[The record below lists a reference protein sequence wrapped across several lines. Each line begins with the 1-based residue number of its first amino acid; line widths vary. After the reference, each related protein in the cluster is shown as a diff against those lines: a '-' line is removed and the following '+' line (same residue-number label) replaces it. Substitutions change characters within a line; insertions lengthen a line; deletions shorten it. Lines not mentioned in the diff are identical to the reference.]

1 MLKTKN
7 FILTWIL
14 HYLITSLDNIDFHEW
29 CELTCNTKKCIDFC
43 QNVGLI
49 GFTLNEPCAQ
59 GHNNWKLFSCARA
72 SGEFVWR
79 CRKCKKYKN
88 YSTRHIFSNSK
99 LAIRQ
104 VLDLTYFWV
113 QQIESH
119 AFLRRHCKLAS
130 DSTIVDWKNFARDL
144 CGEHFLRYPVGRL
157 VSNQWIFGDIDRD
170 TRECFAV
177 LVDQRDAAT
186 LLPII
191 YQYIRAGTT
200 IYSDQWT
207 AYNGIANGPGLHR
220 YNHPT
225 VNHSVNFVDPT
236 TSTHTQNIENLWV
249 CMKRKKKNQ
258 LGQHVTVLG
267 THLIEYMWRQ
277 LFGDRP
283 FENLVRAIQEKYVV
297 Q

>member
-119 AFLRRHCKLAS
+119 AFLRRH
-130 DSTIVDWKNFARDL
+130 F
-144 CGEHFLRYPVGRL
+144 
-157 VSNQWIFGDIDRD
+157 
-170 TRECFAV
+170 
-177 LVDQRDAAT
+177 DQRDAAT

>member
-1 MLKTKN
+1 MDIVL
-7 FILTWIL
+7 L
-14 HYLITSLDNIDFHEW
+14 TSLDNIDFREW
-29 CELTCNTKKCIDFC
+29 CKLTCSTKKCIDFC

-59 GHNNWKLFSCARA
+59 GHNNWKLGSCARA
-72 SGEFVWR
+72 SDEFVWR
-79 CRKCKKYKN
+79 CGKCK
-88 YSTRHIFSNSK
+88 STRTIRHGTFFSNSK

-104 VLDLTYFWV
+104 VLDLTYFWA
-113 QQIESH
+113 E
-119 AFLRRHCKLAS
+119 
-130 DSTIVDWKNFARDL
+130 STIVDWKNFSRDL
-144 CGEHFLRYPVGRL
+144 CGEHFSRHPVVIGGPGHIVEIDESAWTKRKYNRGRL
-157 VSNQWIFGDIDRD
+157 VSNQWVFVGIDRD

-191 YQYIRAGTT
+191 HQYIRAGTT
-200 IYSDQWT
+200 IYSDQWA
-207 AYNGIANGPGLHR
+207 AYNGIANGPGPDR
-220 YNHPT
+220 YNHQT

-236 TSTHTQNIENLWV
+236 TSTHTQNIENLWM

-258 LGQHVTVLG
+258 MGQHVTLLG
-267 THLIEYMWRQ
+267 THLTEYMWRQ
-277 LFGDRP
+277 RFGDRP

>member
-14 HYLITSLDNIDFHEW
+14 HYLITSLDNIDFREW
-29 CELTCNTKKCIDFC
+29 CELTC
-43 QNVGLI
+43 
-49 GFTLNEPCAQ
+49 FTLNEPCAQ

-72 SGEFVWR
+72 S
-79 CRKCKKYKN
+79 
-88 YSTRHIFSNSK
+88 
-99 LAIRQ
+99 
-104 VLDLTYFWV
+104 
-113 QQIESH
+113 
-119 AFLRRHCKLAS
+119 
-130 DSTIVDWKNFARDL
+130 
-144 CGEHFLRYPVGRL
+144 
-157 VSNQWIFGDIDRD
+157 
-170 TRECFAV
+170 
-177 LVDQRDAAT
+177 VDQRDAAT